1 MKKTL
6 SLLLA
11 VLMTLTAFGATTIF
25 GGVFGAGAEFLDYFE
40 YFQIPGFTAFSEA
53 GLQSAHQPHYKFLG
67 FDSEFKPEG
76 VDKVAKFEMAKL
88 DKWGSGNI
96 HTFNQVTFDEESDSA
111 NWMANIKIDDTDIF
125 GDTGKTFADATG
137 FTFWTGLNGS
147 NYQGSIKIILHQI
160 SSKGPYYTA
169 GEYSDLPVGF
179 LYECQ
184 TKQVDSDGYVYF
196 DFKTDFTQA
205 DWWSKD
211 DEGNN
216 QYGNGQTP
224 FPDSKKEILNGFQIR
239 INGAQQV
246 GDVVSI
252 GDFRIC
258 YDTRIHTD
266 ELDEQISV
274 FDSLDPESFTEES
287 YAEASEVYLRAYEE
301 FLEPESQKTVN
312 AITKELKA
320 AIAAL
325 KPLFHARNEEV
336 ELEGFEVWSE
346 DDLDTMSG
354 FALDTAII
362 DVDNVP
368 NNKDQSVMIMANAI
382 NGEPT
387 WGWSWFTNAENY
399 GETVVGN
406 PFALK
411 DGSAPLSEANGIRFW
426 LKWDSS
432 LDPVPTAM
440 RVGVGSSTS
449 GAYFECEDYSITLP
463 ETEGYVGIP
472 WSALF
477 DINGEYDIYD
487 YIDELD
493 YISILIE
500 GAIGIYYIADLHAFR
515 WDVSA
520 ANFNALKETIAS
532 TEAYMDTLNEADWYP
547 KSWDRVEASLEA
559 AKALIGTYAV
569 TQDDV
574 DNAKAAIETN
584 VNKLVRIGD
593 LATRETLNR
602 LEALYAAGKSYW
614 RGNVT
619 PASYRELMPILANA
633 GQLIEDGP
641 KEEAAQ
647 AAIAELDAA
656 IDALIPIKAGEK
668 VTSIVSFEDWNNR
681 LLNKANGDRTEGV
694 VYSLADAADVPGIP
708 EGYEKA
714 LKMVATED
722 MSAANT
728 DEHGVMQFKA
738 MSRDTGSV
746 VPVMIGSG
754 GENTLIGDLT
764 GTDGIC
770 LWVGVNDVN
779 LVQECTFRFAVS
791 NCTVGPL
798 FERAAHD
805 IPLPSTGSGWLYIPW
820 EYFEF
825 YDDWTHGEP
834 INLAKIYFYIIRFN
848 GIVKSGLEAYVTGIH
863 AYKNTT
869 DDEWKTPSVLNITE
883 GQSIDISSETLIP
896 KWDIGTATL
905 DGVNFIY
912 GNAVVTNGDHV
923 LEVRNGNKRT
933 SVNFTTT
940 GATVYEKP
948 VVSGVEDGGE
958 YPAATITWD
967 VGTATLNGEA
977 VENGVEVT
985 EVGEYTLVVTNG
997 TESVTIE
1004 FTIVDKPANDKGD
1017 FDGDGELT
1025 VADAL
1030 AALRIAARMA
1040 ESSDEAIAIGDID
1053 ADGEITVADALA
1065 ILRVAAKMSD
1075 SL

>member
-387 WGWSWFTNAENY
+387 WGWSWFTNGDEQEDSVTAI
-399 GETVVGN
+399 GN

-411 DGSAPLSEANGIRFW
+411 EGSEALSNASGIRFW
-426 LKWDSS
+426 LKWDEI
-432 LDPVPTAM
+432 LDPIPTAM
-440 RVGVGSSTS
+440 RIGLGSSTS
-449 GAYFECEDYSITLP
+449 GVYFECDDYSIKLP
-463 ETEGYVGIP
+463 ESEGYVGAA
-472 WSALF
+472 WTAF
-477 DINGEYDIYD
+477 YDIEGDADIYD

-493 YISILIE
+493 YISIFIE
-500 GAIGIYYIADLHAFR
+500 GAVGIYYIADLHGFE
-515 WDVSA
+515 WNISSA
-520 ANFNALKETIAS
+520 DFEPLQRKINDTY
-532 TEAYMDTLNEADWYP
+532 TYM
-547 KSWDRVEASLEA
+547 S
-559 AKALIGTYAV
+559 
-569 TQDDV
+569 
-574 DNAKAAIETN
+574 
-584 VNKLVRIGD
+584 
-593 LATRETLNR
+593 TLNR
-602 LEALYAAGKSYW
+602 DEWYYASWDKVMMALAEGEA
-614 RGNVT
+614 
-619 PASYRELMPILANA
+619 II
-633 GQLIEDGP
+633 GQYGITDEDVR
-641 KEEAAQ
+641 
-647 AAIAELDAA
+647 AA
-656 IDALIPIKAGEK
+656 IDAIDSVPEK
-668 VTSIVSFEDWNNR
+668 V
-681 LLNKANGDRTEGV
+681 LLIKTAKDKNVPIISVMGTGNK
-694 VYSLADAADVPGIP
+694 
-708 EGYEKA
+708 
-714 LKMVATED
+714 
-722 MSAANT
+722 T
-728 DEHGVMQFKA
+728 DPSMF
-738 MSRDTGSV
+738 SV
-746 VPVMIGSG
+746 V
-754 GENTLIGDLT
+754 DLFKT
-764 GTDGIC
+764 QNC
-770 LWVGVNDVN
+770 PLARSVRQRLRKLGVD
-779 LVQECTFRFAVS
+779 S
-791 NCTVGPL
+791 
-798 FERAAHD
+798 
-805 IPLPSTGSGWLYIPW
+805 
-820 EYFEF
+820 
-825 YDDWTHGEP
+825 
-834 INLAKIYFYIIRFN
+834 
-848 GIVKSGLEAYVTGIH
+848 
-863 AYKNTT
+863 
-869 DDEWKTPSVLNITE
+869 
-883 GQSIDISSETLIP
+883 
-896 KWDIGTATL
+896 
-905 DGVNFIY
+905 
-912 GNAVVTNGDHV
+912 
-923 LEVRNGNKRT
+923 LEVVFSPET
-933 SVNFTTT
+933 PHADLSSSTPASCSFVP
-940 GATVYEKP
+940 P
-948 VVSGVEDGGE
+948 VAG
-958 YPAATITWD
+958 
-967 VGTATLNGEA
+967 L
-977 VENGVEVT
+977 
-985 EVGEYTLVVTNG
+985 
-997 TESVTIE
+997 
-1004 FTIVDKPANDKGD
+1004 
-1017 FDGDGELT
+1017 
-1025 VADAL
+1025 
-1030 AALRIAARMA
+1030 IAA
-1040 ESSDEAIAIGDID
+1040 G
-1053 ADGEITVADALA
+1053 
-1065 ILRVAAKMSD
+1065 RVINYLVECSEKGI
-1075 SL
+1075 